1 MVEKLV
7 GYVEPET
14 VNKYELELV
23 DIHIG
28 DIFHET
34 VQTRV
39 SENTGKTLGLAG
51 TKSKIQAAARVNGF
65 TARLI
70 EEKDLGGGKVDLIF
84 KAYPVQKSGPRG
96 PRKPKDGTPVE

>member
-1 MVEKLV
+1 MAQKLI
-7 GYVEPET
+7 GYVKPES

-28 DIFHET
+28 DVFNEV
-34 VQTRV
+34 VQTKV
-39 SENTGKTLGLAG
+39 SETTGKVLGLAG

-70 EEKDLGGGKVDLIF
+70 EERELGEGKVELIF
-84 KAYPVQKSGPRG
+84 EAYPVQKSGPRG
-96 PRKPKDGTPVE
+96 PRKAKAESVE